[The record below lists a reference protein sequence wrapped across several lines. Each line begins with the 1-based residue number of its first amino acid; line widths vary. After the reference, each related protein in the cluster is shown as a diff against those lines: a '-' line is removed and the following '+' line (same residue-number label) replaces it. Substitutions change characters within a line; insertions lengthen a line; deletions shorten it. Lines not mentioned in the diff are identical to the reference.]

1 MGPTNVWVVR
11 EFLSVI
17 IVRILSDKLYR
28 TYVQKGPRC
37 IFMCINSNA
46 KKATDLNNRKV
57 ALWSSESDT
66 FSPFQKI
73 MRK

>member
-1 MGPTNVWVVR
+1 MGPRDVRVVR
-11 EFLSVI
+11 EFLSVK
-17 IVRILSDKLYR
+17 IVRIISDKLYR
-28 TYVQKGPRC
+28 TYVQKGPKVYFHVHKLKC
-37 IFMCINSNA
+37 Q
-46 KKATDLNNRKV
+46 KATDLNNRKV

>member
-1 MGPTNVWVVR
+1 MGPRDVRVVR
-11 EFLSVI
+11 EFLSLI
-17 IVRILSDKLYR
+17 IVRILKVYFHVHKLNKC
-28 TYVQKGPRC
+28 Q
-37 IFMCINSNA
+37 
-46 KKATDLNNRKV
+46 KATDLNNRKV